1 MIKYGRHA
9 KILEIIK
16 EQSIETQEDL
26 VCALRAAGYDATQA
40 TVSRDIR
47 ELRLIKAS
55 APGGGYRYA
64 TSNAESSSSNTS
76 NDLESRLNVILG
88 EAMVRV
94 DSAMN
99 QVVVKTLPGMANAA
113 ASAVDNCI
121 SNNSIVGT
129 IAGDDTI
136 LLIMRDEKEAVKLVS
151 YLNRILK

>member
-16 EQSIETQEDL
+16 DNVIETQEDL
-26 VCALRAAGYDATQA
+26 VNALKNAGYDATQA

-47 ELRLIKAS
+47 ELHLIKVS
-55 APGGGYRYA
+55 AHGGGYRYA
-64 TSNAESSSSNTS
+64 TAVSESSSG
-76 NDLESRLNVILG
+76 DLESRLNVILG
-88 EAMVRV
+88 EAMTGV
-94 DSAMN
+94 DYAMN

-121 SNNSIVGT
+121 ANNSIVGT

>member
-1 MIKYGRHA
+1 MVKYGRHA

-16 EQSIETQEDL
+16 ENVIETQEEL
-26 VCALRAAGYDATQA
+26 VSALKNEGYESTQA

-47 ELRLIKAS
+47 QLKLIKVS
-55 APGGGYRYA
+55 APGGGYKYA
-64 TSNAESSSSNTS
+64 TAVSESTS
-76 NDLESRLNVILG
+76 ADLETRLNVILG
-88 EAMVRV
+88 EAMVSV
-94 DSAMN
+94 DYAMN

-121 SNNSIVGT
+121 ENNSIVGT